1 MKILIAH
8 NEYQYRGGEDTVVDA
23 EIDLLRSR
31 GHEVEVYHRHNSE
44 LRAMSAASAAVTTIW
59 SRRTVDDAQR
69 ICRAFQP
76 DLIHV
81 HNTFPLISPSLYWFA
96 ARHRIPLIQTLHNF
110 RLLCPQA
117 ALLRQGSVCEDCIGK
132 APWRAVTRKC
142 YRNSTLQSAVATGML
157 MTHRALGTYRNHVT
171 NYIALNAFCRDK
183 FIAGGLPAER
193 ICIKPNFAV
202 ASKSIDWVEREGGL
216 FVGRLSVEKGL
227 DVLMAAMRML
237 PQHAIRI
244 IGKGP
249 LEGAVREA
257 FGRDYLGYMSSEQMM
272 TLLRRAA
279 FLVAPSTGI
288 ETFGLVAIEAFAC
301 GTPVIASRQGGL
313 GELVKDGVTGLLVN
327 PGDASDLAAKIA
339 WAEAHPEQMMEMG
352 RAARA
357 EYEAKYTPEC
367 NYRILI
373 RIYENSIAEVRGR
386 APSPAAL
393 AGHHAASESRNT
405 VEKTAS

>member
-23 EIDLLRSR
+23 EIALLRSR
-31 GHEVEVYHRHNSE
+31 GHEVEVYRRHNGE
-44 LRAMSAASAAVTTIW
+44 LQHMSAAAAAVSTVW
-59 SRRTVDDAQR
+59 SRRTVDDARR

-96 ARHRIPLIQTLHNF
+96 ARHGIPLIQTLHNF

-117 ALLRQGSVCEDCIGK
+117 ALLRRGSVCEDCVGK
-132 APWRAVTRKC
+132 TPWRAVTRKC
-142 YRNSTLQSAVATGML
+142 YRQSTLQSAVAAGML
-157 MTHRALGTYRNHVT
+157 VTHRMLGTYHDHVT

-183 FIAGGLPAER
+183 FIAGGLPGER

-202 ASKSIDWVEREGGL
+202 ASKSLDWTERRGGL
-216 FVGRLSVEKGL
+216 FVGRLSMEKGL
-227 DVLMAAMRML
+227 DVLMAAMRGL
-237 PQHAIRI
+237 PAGAIQV
-244 IGKGP
+244 IGSGP
-249 LEGAVREA
+249 LEEAVRQA
-257 FGRDYLGYMSSEQMM
+257 FGADYLGYKSSEHMM
-272 TLLRRAA
+272 ALLRQAE

-313 GELVKDGVTGLLVN
+313 GELVADGVTGLLVN
-327 PGDASDLAAKIA
+327 PGDAADLAAKIA
-339 WAEAHPEQMMEMG
+339 WARAHPEHMMEMG

-373 RIYENSIAEVRGR
+373 RIYEDAIAEVRGR
-386 APSPAAL
+386 VRAAPVPRNDLL
-393 AGHHAASESRNT
+393 ASRDA
-405 VEKTAS
+405 EKIVS